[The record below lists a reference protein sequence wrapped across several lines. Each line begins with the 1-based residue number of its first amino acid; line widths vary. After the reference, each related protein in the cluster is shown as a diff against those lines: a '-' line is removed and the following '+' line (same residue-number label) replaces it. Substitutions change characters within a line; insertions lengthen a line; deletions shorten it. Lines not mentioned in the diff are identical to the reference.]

1 LSTPAAL
8 DERARVG
15 TLSVPGLT
23 AQPLLT
29 TGLAAILCAVAFAA
43 DGGLQL
49 DRTTPVEMALILL
62 GGLAV
67 AGSLLLAPR
76 RERLWGV
83 GPLALLLALAVL
95 TALSMTWA
103 ANPSD
108 AWIEANRTFAYLA
121 TFAGAAAL
129 AHAVPGR
136 WGALLGA
143 ITLAS
148 VAISAYA
155 ILTKI
160 APGALSPDE
169 VYARLSEPFGYWNSV
184 GLMAAL
190 GVPGVLWLGTRRT
203 GHQTLNAL
211 AYPALGL
218 LLLTILLSY
227 SRGAL
232 LAAAIGVAFWLA
244 TVKPRRLRAAAVL
257 LVGAAGAG
265 VAAAWAFSQSALS
278 DDRVALGLREQAGLQ
293 LALLVIVLLAAL
305 TLAGL
310 AVGFTAAA
318 RAPSPRTR
326 RRIGVVLVCGL
337 ALVPLGVAT
346 RMALSD
352 KGLGGSISGT
362 WSSLTDPHASL
373 PINDASRLT
382 AAGSVRALYW
392 NQALRIFRDNAFVGV
407 GADGYATVR
416 KRYREDQFAV
426 RQAHGYVVQT
436 LADLGTVGLAVSL
449 ALLAAWLASAAAAT
463 GLGPR
468 RGWRRRALVGGA
480 NRVRADSPER
490 IGLLT
495 LVSIALVFGVHSFVD
510 WTWFV
515 PANAAA
521 GLLAAG
527 WVAGR
532 GPLGAAPGR
541 AAHGSLGKRLR
552 AGLAERPRAI
562 CAATVMLLAL
572 VATWMAWQPL
582 RSEALAQRSLAT
594 LEAGD
599 VAGARAQALA
609 AHDLDPL
616 AVDPLFKLAHIEEQ
630 AGKRKFQA
638 RGALEQ
644 AVRLQPANPEP
655 WIELAAFELRVG
667 RPRAALTASRRAV
680 YLDPRSSRTIGV
692 FLQARSQIHARRA
705 STP

>member
-15 TLSVPGLT
+15 TLSAPGLT

-49 DRTTPVEMALILL
+49 GRTTPVEMALILA

-67 AGSLLLAPR
+67 SGSLLLAPR
-76 RERLWGV
+76 RERLWGL

-95 TALSMTWA
+95 TALSIAWA

-121 TFAGAAAL
+121 VFAAAAAL
-129 AHAVPGR
+129 AHAVPDR
-136 WGALLGA
+136 WGAMLGA
-143 ITLAS
+143 ITLSA
-148 VAISAYA
+148 VVMSAYA
-155 ILTKI
+155 VLTKI
-160 APGALSPDE
+160 APAALNPDE

-190 GVPGVLWLGTRRT
+190 GVPGLLWLGTRRT

-232 LAAAIGVAFWLA
+232 LAAAVGAAFWLA
-244 TVKPRRLRAAAVL
+244 AVRPRRLRAAAVL
-257 LVGAAGAG
+257 LVGATGAGA
-265 VAAAWAFSQSALS
+265 AAAWAFSQSALS
-278 DDRVALGLREQAGLQ
+278 DDRVPLTLREQAGLQ
-293 LALLVIVLLAAL
+293 LAVLVVVLLVVL

-318 RAPSPRTR
+318 RAPSPRAR
-326 RRIGVVLVCGL
+326 RRIGVALLAGL
-337 ALVPLGVAT
+337 ALVPVGAAT

-352 KGLGGSISGT
+352 RGLGGSISSD
-362 WSSLTDPHASL
+362 WRSLTDPSASV
-373 PINDASRLT
+373 PINDPSRLT
-382 AAGSVRALYW
+382 AAGSVRARYW
-392 NQALRIFRDNAFVGV
+392 DEALRIFRDNAFVGV

-416 KRYREDQFAV
+416 KRYRTADPAV

-436 LADLGTVGLAVSL
+436 LADLGIAGLAVNL

-463 GLGPR
+463 GL
-468 RGWRRRALVGGA
+468 RRRD
-480 NRVRADSPER
+480 RVRAYSPER

-495 LVSIALVFGVHSFVD
+495 LVAVVVVFGVHSLVD
-510 WTWFV
+510 WTWLV
-515 PANAAA
+515 PANAAVA
-521 GLLAAG
+521 LLAAG

-541 AAHGSLGKRLR
+541 RAHGRLVERLR
-552 AGLAERPRAI
+552 AGFAERPRAI
-562 CAATVMLLAL
+562 SAVAVTLLAL
-572 VATWMAWQPL
+572 VATWTAWQPL
-582 RSEALAQRSLAT
+582 RSDAIAQQSLAT
-594 LEAGD
+594 LESGD
-599 VAGARAQALA
+599 VGAARAQAQA
-609 AHDLDPL
+609 AHDRDPL
-616 AVDPLFKLAHIEEQ
+616 AVDPLFKLARIEEQ
-630 AGKRKFQA
+630 AGNRKIQA
-638 RGALEQ
+638 RAALEQ

-655 WIELAAFELRVG
+655 WIALAAFELRAG

-680 YLDPRSSRTIGV
+680 YLDPRSSRPLGV
-692 FLQARSQIHARRA
+692 FLQARKQIDAGRA

>member
-1 LSTPAAL
+1 MSTPAAL
-8 DERARVG
+8 DEHARVG
-15 TLSVPGLT
+15 TLRVPGLT

-29 TGLAAILCAVAFAA
+29 TGLAAILCAIAFAA

-49 DRTTPVEMALILL
+49 NRTTPVEMALILL

-67 AGSLLLAPR
+67 SGSLLLAPR
-76 RERLWGV
+76 REHLWGL
-83 GPLALLLALAVL
+83 GPLALLLALTVL
-95 TALSMTWA
+95 TTLSIAWA
-103 ANPSD
+103 ANPAD
-108 AWIEANRTFAYLA
+108 AWVEANRTLAYVA
-121 TFAGAAAL
+121 IFAGAAAL

-143 ITLAS
+143 IALAS

-160 APGALSPDE
+160 APGALNRDE

-232 LAAAIGVAFWLA
+232 LAAAIGIAFWLA
-244 TVKPRRLRAAAVL
+244 TVKPRRLRAAALL

-265 VAAAWAFSQSALS
+265 VAAAWAFSQGALS

-293 LALLVIVLLAAL
+293 LALLMIVLLAVL

-326 RRIGVVLVCGL
+326 RRIGVVLLCGL

-352 KGLGGSISGT
+352 KGLGGSISSS
-362 WSSLTDPHASL
+362 WSSLTDPHASV
-373 PINDASRLT
+373 PVNDARRLT

-392 NQALRIFRDNAFVGV
+392 DQALRIFRENPFVGV

-426 RQAHGYVVQT
+426 RHAHGYVVQT
-436 LADLGTVGLAVSL
+436 LADLGIVGLAINL

-463 GLGPR
+463 GLGR
-468 RGWRRRALVGGA
+468 RGRA
-480 NRVRADSPER
+480 RTYSPER

-495 LVSIALVFGVHSFVD
+495 LVAVALVFGVHSFVD

-515 PANAAA
+515 PANAAVA
-521 GLLAAG
+521 LLAAG

-541 AAHGSLGKRLR
+541 RAHGSLVERLR

-562 CAATVMLLAL
+562 CALAVVLLAL
-572 VATWMAWQPL
+572 LATWTAWQPL
-582 RSEALAQRSLAT
+582 RSATLAQRSLAT
-594 LEAGD
+594 LESGE
-599 VAGARAQALA
+599 VAGARTQAMA
-609 AHDLDPL
+609 AHDLDPV

-630 AGKRKFQA
+630 AGTRKFRA
-638 RGALEQ
+638 RAAFEQ

-655 WIELAAFELRVG
+655 WIELAAFELRAG

-692 FLQARSQIHARRA
+692 FLQARTQIHARRA